1 MQVIF
6 VTWRNKR
13 RMFEFSGG
21 NTRTSF
27 LYNLIKYV
35 LKPENI
41 VEYNLDDLETLTSRG
56 IAGLARLLNT
66 LSPSMSI
73 FLREVRFQYINC
85 NKIIR
90 CVQSSDKDIVI
101 ILDHIRSVIMMSKC
115 LEDLLRYRLK
125 FIHIS
130 HDYSGEFPYTTRML
144 SPLNKK
150 ALNILSKINPI
161 TIVVSLRDKILYEE
175 NAKLSKVIVFPNI
188 YPPVNEAFKPIRL
201 PISKNNDELKIVIV
215 KPIIDK
221 KYAEN
226 IIKIVK
232 MLQKYS
238 EYSITIEI
246 ITSLKNSYIN
256 NIVNINKKTS
266 EKIKIKISDNIPDR
280 IEYIKHLSQNH
291 LGLIELYGD
300 RSSGSNVR
308 KYDYAIAS
316 VVPAPY
322 HLNVQGESLPHELAF
337 LDIPDLIS
345 KIIQLTPNE
354 LHKYGIE
361 NMIYAYQL
369 YEKHLNNIINEL
381 SKIKY

>member
-1 MQVIF
+1 
-6 VTWRNKR
+6 
-13 RMFEFSGG
+13 MFEFSGG

-41 VEYNLDDLETLTSRG
+41 VEYNLDDLETLTLRG
-56 IAGLARLLNT
+56 IAGLAHLLNT
-66 LSPSMSI
+66 LSPSMSM

-90 CVQSSDKDIVI
+90 YVQSSDKDIVI
-101 ILDHIRSVIMMSKC
+101 ILDHIRSVIMISKC
-115 LEDLLRYRLK
+115 LKDLLRYRLK

-150 ALNILSKINPI
+150 ALNILSKIDPI

-188 YPPVNEAFKPIRL
+188 YPPVDEAFKPIRF

-238 EYSITIEI
+238 EYSITMEI
-246 ITSLKNSYIN
+246 ITSLKNSYVN
-256 NIVNINKKTS
+256 NIVNINKETS
-266 EKIKIKISDNIPDR
+266 EKVKIKISDSIPDR

-291 LGLIELYGD
+291 LGLIELYGG

-308 KYDYAIAS
+308 RYDYAIAS
-316 VVPAPY
+316 VVPASY
-322 HLNVQGESLPHELAF
+322 HLNVQGEFLPHELAF

-345 KIIQLTPNE
+345 KIVQLTPNE

>member
-1 MQVIF
+1 MRIIF
-6 VTWRNKR
+6 ITWRNKR

-35 LKPENI
+35 LKPTNI
-41 VEYNLDDLETLTSRG
+41 VEYNLDELETLTSRG
-56 IAGLARLLNT
+56 VAGLAHLFNKS
-66 LSPSMSI
+66 SPLMLT
-73 FLREVRFQYINC
+73 FLREVQFQYVNC
-85 NKIIR
+85 NKIISH
-90 CVQSSDKDIVI
+90 VQSFGEDTVIV
-101 ILDHIRSVIMMSKC
+101 LDHIRSVIMISKC

-150 ALNILSKINPI
+150 ALNILSKIDPI

-188 YPPVNEAFKPIRL
+188 YPPVNEAFKPIRF

-215 KPIIDK
+215 KPNIDK

-226 IIKIVK
+226 IIKIIK

-238 EYSITIEI
+238 EYSITMEI
-246 ITSLKNSYIN
+246 ITSLKNSYVN
-256 NIVNINKKTS
+256 NIVNINKETS
-266 EKIKIKISDNIPDR
+266 EKVKIKISDNIPDR

-345 KIIQLTPNE
+345 KIVQLTPNE

>member
-1 MQVIF
+1 MRIIF
-6 VTWRNKR
+6 ITWRSKR

-21 NTRTSF
+21 STRTFF
-27 LYNLIKYV
+27 LYNLIKYI
-35 LKPENI
+35 LKPTNI
-41 VEYNLDDLETLTSRG
+41 IEYNLDELETLTSRG
-56 IAGLARLLNT
+56 VAGLAHLFNT
-66 LSPSMSI
+66 SSPLMLT
-73 FLREVRFQYINC
+73 FLREVRFQYVNC
-85 NKIIR
+85 NKIISH
-90 CVQSSDKDIVI
+90 VQSFGEDTVIV
-101 ILDHIRSVIMMSKC
+101 LDHIRSVIMISKC

-130 HDYSGEFPYTTRML
+130 HDYSGEFPYSIRML
-144 SPLNKK
+144 SHLNKR
-150 ALNILSKINPI
+150 ALNLLSRIDPV

-188 YPPVNEAFKPIRL
+188 YPPVNEAFKPIRF

-215 KPIIDK
+215 KPNIDK
-221 KYAEN
+221 KYAES
-226 IIKIVK
+226 IIKIIK

-256 NIVNINKKTS
+256 NIVNINKETS

>member
-1 MQVIF
+1 
-6 VTWRNKR
+6 
-13 RMFEFSGG
+13 MFEFSGG
-21 NTRTSF
+21 STRTFF
-27 LYNLIKYV
+27 LYNLIKYI
-35 LKPENI
+35 LKPTNI
-41 VEYNLDDLETLTSRG
+41 IEYNLDELETLTSRG
-56 IAGLARLLNT
+56 VAGLAHLFNT
-66 LSPSMSI
+66 SSPLMLT
-73 FLREVRFQYINC
+73 FLREVRFQYVNC
-85 NKIIR
+85 NKIISH
-90 CVQSSDKDIVI
+90 VQSFGEDTVIV
-101 ILDHIRSVIMMSKC
+101 LDHIRSVIMISKC

-130 HDYSGEFPYTTRML
+130 HDYSGEFPYSIRML
-144 SPLNKK
+144 SHLNKR
-150 ALNILSKINPI
+150 ALNLLSRIDPV

-188 YPPVNEAFKPIRL
+188 YPPVNEAFKPIRF

-215 KPIIDK
+215 KPNIDK
-221 KYAEN
+221 KYAES
-226 IIKIVK
+226 IIKIIK

-256 NIVNINKKTS
+256 NIVNINKETS